1 MKRLWPLLVLLAVPA
16 CSKGTTMIRGESS
29 RSRRSVPASGR
40 ESRNNEHE
48 MMWGD
53 RLSKQ
58 WIRFKAARWRACAEP
73 AAVAAYVAMFA
84 RDGLP
89 DPTARVTVPVLAI
102 TGEQDA
108 EPMCRDAVTAALGP
122 LCDNLVVDS
131 LTDCGHYP
139 MQEAP
144 PLLVTLVQ
152 RFLAGEPEPTAA
164 TIAPRAAA
172 VRV

>member
-1 MKRLWPLLVLLAVPA
+1 
-16 CSKGTTMIRGESS
+16 
-29 RSRRSVPASGR
+29 
-40 ESRNNEHE
+40 